1 MKLIFMGTPDFTLPI
16 LDALYDA
23 GHEIV
28 LVVTQP
34 DKPKGRKASLTP
46 PPAKEWAIERNI
58 PVFQPV
64 RIRDD
69 EAFDHLRDHPA
80 DAAVVAAFGQILPKR
95 VLDFPVH
102 GCINIHA
109 SLLPKYRG
117 AAPIQWSILNGDVIT
132 GVTTMQMG
140 EGLDDGDILLQKEC
154 IITPEDTGGSLFDK
168 LAHLGGEAILETLSL
183 LSDGKLIRRPQNE
196 AMATHVGK
204 IDKSLGHLDF
214 TRPAFELERYIRGL
228 APWPAAYVTFRGR
241 NLKIWA
247 ADVVTEEDVAE
258 GGLMSFEELSV
269 PPGTTAYVTKNSWF
283 VRAGEGLLA
292 IHSVQ
297 PDGKRQMSVREF
309 LRGHNVAVG
318 ETFS

>member
-1 MKLIFMGTPDFTLPI
+1 MKLIFMGTPDFTVPI
-16 LDALYDA
+16 LDALYGA

-34 DKPKGRKASLTP
+34 DKPKGRKAILTA
-46 PPAKEWAIERNI
+46 PPAKEWALKNDI

-69 EAFDHLRDHPA
+69 GAYEELKKYEA

-95 VLDFPVH
+95 VLDLPAH
-102 GCINIHA
+102 GCINVHA

-154 IITPEDTGGSLFDK
+154 VITPEDTGGSLFDK
-168 LAHLGGEAILETLSL
+168 LALLGGEAIVETRFLLEA
-183 LSDGKLIRRPQNE
+183 GKLIRHPQNE
-196 AMATHVGK
+196 ALATSVGK

-214 TRPAFELERYIRGL
+214 TKSALELERYIRGL
-228 APWPAAYVTFRGR
+228 APWPAAYVTFRGKS
-241 NLKIWA
+241 LKLWA
-247 ADVVTEEDVAE
+247 ADVITEEEVAE
-258 GGLMSFEELSV
+258 GGLMDFKALSV
-269 PPGTTAYVTKNSWF
+269 APGTTAYVSKSAWI

-292 IHSVQ
+292 LHAVQ
-297 PDGKRQMSVREF
+297 PEGKKRMSAEEF
-309 LRGHNVAVG
+309 LRGYKVKVG
-318 ETFS
+318 EAFF